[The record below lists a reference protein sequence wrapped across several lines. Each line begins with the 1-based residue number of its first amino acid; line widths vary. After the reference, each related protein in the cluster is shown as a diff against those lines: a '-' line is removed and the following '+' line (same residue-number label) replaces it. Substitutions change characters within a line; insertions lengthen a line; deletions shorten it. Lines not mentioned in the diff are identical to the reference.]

1 MKNKNAKES
10 FEKLKELILSKYP
23 DLTGI
28 EESKNKEQQTYYDL
42 KDRKIY
48 IYYRMQTN
56 KKIFFLL
63 HEAGHHAYRSNK
75 LLQNKF
81 TSLSKGIN
89 SASLTKRTRLDHLRE
104 EFGAWE
110 IAFELADEFDIEID
124 YSDMRILLH
133 SCLFHYIEW
142 FKNPK
147 KYRF

>member
-1 MKNKNAKES
+1 M
-10 FEKLKELILSKYP
+10 LSEIENNIINGFVTV
-23 DLTGI
+23 TGI
-28 EESKNKEQQTYYDL
+28 PYEML
-42 KDRKIY
+42 
-48 IYYRMQTN
+48 
-56 KKIFFLL
+56 
-63 HEAGHHAYRSNK
+63 SNK